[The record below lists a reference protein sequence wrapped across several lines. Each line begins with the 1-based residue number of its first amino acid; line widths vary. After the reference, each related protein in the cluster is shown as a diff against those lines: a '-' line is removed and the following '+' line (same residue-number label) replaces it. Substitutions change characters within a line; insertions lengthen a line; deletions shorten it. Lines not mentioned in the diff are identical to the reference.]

1 MSSPA
6 LLSLLSGCLLVA
18 GAGMAWAQQPP
29 AGGPSIYT
37 CIDAK
42 GRRLTSDRPITEC
55 LDRQQKELNSS
66 GTVRRTIGPSLTAT
80 ERAALEE
87 RERKAAEDR
96 QREADERRV
105 QKALLTRY
113 PNQAAHDAE
122 RTNALKAAQD
132 VIAAGQRRIAYLQD
146 ERKRLLQ
153 ETEFYKNAAKW
164 PAKLKRQVEE
174 NEQQIAAQARFIDA
188 QLEETRRINARFDEE
203 LTRLRML
210 WARAAAASTTT
221 GAAPAS
227 APVRP

>member
-6 LLSLLSGCLLVA
+6 LSLLLSGCLLVA
-18 GAGMAWAQQPP
+18 GTVTAWAQQPA

-37 CIDAK
+37 CVDPK
-42 GRRLTSDRPITEC
+42 GRRVTSDRPIAEC

-66 GTVRRTIGPSLTAT
+66 GTVRRMIGPSLTAT

-87 RERKAAEDR
+87 RERKAAEER

-122 RTNALKAAQD
+122 RANALKAAQD
-132 VIAAGQRRIAYLQD
+132 VIAAGQRRIAYLQE

-153 ETEFYKNAAKW
+153 ETEFYKDAAKW

-174 NEQQIAAQARFIDA
+174 SEQQIAAQSRFIDA

>member
-6 LLSLLSGCLLVA
+6 LSLLLSGCLLVA
-18 GAGMAWAQQPP
+18 GTVTAWAQQPA

-37 CIDAK
+37 CVDPK
-42 GRRLTSDRPITEC
+42 GRRVTSDRPIAEC

-66 GTVRRTIGPSLTAT
+66 GTVRRMIGPSLTAT
-80 ERAALEE
+80 ERAALED
-87 RERKAAEDR
+87 RERKAAEER

-122 RTNALKAAQD
+122 RANALKAAQD
-132 VIAAGQRRIAYLQD
+132 VIAAGQRRIAYLQE

-153 ETEFYKNAAKW
+153 ETEFYKDAAKW

-174 NEQQIAAQARFIDA
+174 SEQQIAAQARFVDA

>member
-153 ETEFYKNAAKW
+153 ETEFYKDAAKW